1 MNFFMRN
8 ENCCF
13 IASCNNFIKNQDY
26 SYIDWMSSRTQCF
39 YYDSNDYES
48 VCCVDGVSFS
58 INNFCFLCQGVDMQ
72 ELSNKLFMSEICFQI
87 MKKQFCVCCCLVD
100 CYFYV
105 TRARSF
111 TLFTGKQKVNNVA
124 TITVVNDKEI
134 VSNRSAI
141 CF

>member
-1 MNFFMRN
+1 
-8 ENCCF
+8 
-13 IASCNNFIKNQDY
+13 
-26 SYIDWMSSRTQCF
+26 
-39 YYDSNDYES
+39 
-48 VCCVDGVSFS
+48 
-58 INNFCFLCQGVDMQ
+58 
-72 ELSNKLFMSEICFQI
+72 